1 MAKATKSV
9 IAAVLATTAVVPAI
23 AVSANEATTTSVQV
37 TTEQVANTIDFTLQ
51 EPTGRLGTYVTGPA
65 TLVERNGAQYMQLNL
80 SDAVLEMVEQVLV
93 GKISVLEMNNG
104 KKTVLIR
111 LTEDYAPINVDFT
124 LNSPFVSGNFEAVIT
139 PIAPTEE
146 AAPEPQEPP
155 TEETPVEDQPTLTTP
170 APEQPTEQRPTPEQP
185 AEEQKPVFEEGDFGK
200 VENGVYDI
208 TYDAINPNDKTVG
221 YTAITSHFKPAAKL
235 IVEDGTYRVQI
246 ETAERSNAMIADVT
260 IAGKSATVISGTAT
274 AGTRVFEASI
284 PSLEALHD
292 ASVHVVVAA
301 MGMDKVYPF
310 GFAVTAVNE
319 QLVEAPTPEPEPEQ
333 PVTPEEPIEETPA
346 PPTTET
352 TPPSDATTMPLYV
365 YTDGEQK
372 LSIMQGTYVNEQVEV
387 TSTATGY
394 NVDITFPKGQHIN
407 SFDVLGATVA
417 KKSETVEGEN
427 IVKVYTVQVDDLT
440 RVYTGTVDLSV
451 RAGDFSYDEIYDV
464 QMQFGGK
471 QNPFTDIQRSANYGA
486 IVQLYSAGIFKESS
500 KFNPNDNV
508 KRSQFAL
515 MLQRGLQLDVPATTK
530 FTDIAK
536 FDAEAQNAIK
546 ALNGYGVINGTTGTT
561 FAPGMEITRKQAA
574 LMIYRLLVKKGFEP
588 TGVTADF
595 TDVKGNGE
603 DAVAIA
609 ELNKLGVMTGFE
621 GKFNPQ
627 NKLTRN
633 QMAKVLHNTLQ
644 VIETLK

>member
-1 MAKATKSV
+1 MAKATKTV

-23 AVSANEATTTSVQV
+23 TVSANEATTTSVEV
-37 TTEQVANTIDFTLQ
+37 TTTSAQTIDFTLQ
-51 EPTGRLGTYVTGPA
+51 EPTGRLASYVKGPA

-80 SDAVLEMVEQVLV
+80 SDAVMEMVEQVLV
-93 GKISVLEMNNG
+93 GKISVLEIIDG
-104 KKTVLIR
+104 KKTILIR
-111 LTEDYAPINVDFT
+111 LSEDYAPMNVDFT

-139 PIAPTEE
+139 PVAPSEE
-146 AAPEPQEPP
+146 
-155 TEETPVEDQPTLTTP
+155 EETPIVTQP
-170 APEQPTEQRPTPEQP
+170 APTPPTSEKPV
-185 AEEQKPVFEEGDFGK
+185 EEQKPVFEEGDFGEL
-200 VENGVYDI
+200 ENGVYDI
-208 TYDAINPNDKTVG
+208 SYDAINPNDNTVG

-427 IVKVYTVQVDDLT
+427 TVKVYTVQVDDLT

-546 ALNGYGVINGTTGTT
+546 ALNGYGVINGTTETT

>member
-1 MAKATKSV
+1 MAKATKTV

-23 AVSANEATTTSVQV
+23 TVSANEATTTSVEV
-37 TTEQVANTIDFTLQ
+37 TTTSAQTIDFTLQ
-51 EPTGRLGTYVTGPA
+51 EPTGRLASYVKGPA

-80 SDAVLEMVEQVLV
+80 SDAVMEMVEQVLV
-93 GKISVLEMNNG
+93 GKISVLEIIDG
-104 KKTVLIR
+104 KKTILIR
-111 LTEDYAPINVDFT
+111 LSEDYAPMNVDFT

-139 PIAPTEE
+139 PVAPSEE
-146 AAPEPQEPP
+146 
-155 TEETPVEDQPTLTTP
+155 EETPIVTQP
-170 APEQPTEQRPTPEQP
+170 APTPPTSEKPV
-185 AEEQKPVFEEGDFGK
+185 EEQKPVFEEGDFGEL
-200 VENGVYDI
+200 ENGVYDI
-208 TYDAINPNDKTVG
+208 SYDAINPADNTLG
-221 YTAITSHFKPAAKL
+221 YTAITNHFKPAAKL
-235 IVEDGTYRVQI
+235 IVENGTYRVQV

-319 QLVEAPTPEPEPEQ
+319 QLVEVPTPEPEPEQ

-352 TPPSDATTMPLYV
+352 PAPTTPPSDATSMPLYV

-471 QNPFTDIQRSANYGA
+471 VNPFTDIQRSANYGA

-515 MLQRGLQLDVPATTK
+515 MLQRSLQLDVPATTK

-546 ALNGYGVINGTTGTT
+546 ALNGYGVINGTTETT

>member
-139 PIAPTEE
+139 PVAPTVD
-146 AAPEPQEPP
+146 APEPP
-155 TEETPVEDQPTLTTP
+155 TEETP
-170 APEQPTEQRPTPEQP
+170 EQPEEKPTQPTPEKP
-185 AEEQKPVFEEGDFGK
+185 AEEQKPVFEEGDFGE

-208 TYDAINPNDKTVG
+208 TYDAINPNDNTVG

-235 IVEDGTYRVQI
+235 IVEDGAYRVQI

-319 QLVEAPTPEPEPEQ
+319 QLVEAPTPEQ

-346 PPTTET
+346 PPTTETPAPT

-427 IVKVYTVQVDDLT
+427 TVKVYTVQVDDLT
-440 RVYTGTVDLSV
+440 RVYTATVDLSV
-451 RAGDFSYDEIYDV
+451 RHNENGVEFAYDEIYDV

-471 QNPFTDIQRSANYGA
+471 VNPFTDIQRSANYGA
-486 IVQLYSAGIFKESS
+486 IVQLYSAGIFKESN